1 MFNSISAQA
10 SKLVSLTNKKST
22 IDKNQKSKL
31 LTITS
36 GKGGVGKSTFT
47 ANIAYLISLKG
58 YKVAVIDADIG
69 LANMQV
75 LLNVRPAYTIFDYIE
90 AKVPLKDIILKT
102 PYENLFLLA
111 GKSGY
116 QYSNHSNSFILSR
129 VVEDTLKLDFFDF
142 VLVDTG
148 AGLND
153 YVKEF
158 LKISDNILAL
168 TTTDPSALTDVYAL
182 MKMLSKDKSSL
193 MLCFNHTKTH
203 KIGETISSSLEN
215 LARKNRLNPNFMLKY
230 IGNVS
235 TSETISTTS
244 RLRKLFACE
253 FLDDTVTNEMKKITD
268 ALLKS
273 IKQERYEGNFSN

>member
-1 MFNSISAQA
+1 LFNSISAQA
-10 SKLVSLTNKKST
+10 SKLVNLTNKSAGL
-22 IDKNQKSKL
+22 NHNSKTRL

-47 ANIAYLISLKG
+47 ANIAYLLSLKG

-75 LLNVRPAYTIFDYIE
+75 LLNVRPQYTIFDYID
-90 AKVPLKDIILKT
+90 AKASLEEIILNT
-102 PYENLFLLA
+102 PYRNLFLLA

-116 QYSNHSNSFILSR
+116 KYSNHSNSFVLSR
-129 VVEDTLKLDFFDF
+129 VVEDTINLDIFDF

-182 MKMLSKDKSSL
+182 MKMLSKDKNSL
-193 MLCFNHTKTH
+193 MLCFNHTKTY
-203 KIGETISSSLEN
+203 KIGDTISKSLEN
-215 LARKNRLNPNFMLKY
+215 LARKNRLNSNFMLKY

-235 TSETISTTS
+235 TSDTISTTS

-253 FLDDTVTNEMKKITD
+253 FLDETVTKELHQVID
-268 ALLKS
+268 ALLKN
-273 IKQERYEGNFSN
+273 INQGKDERSFN

>member
-1 MFNSISAQA
+1 MTQSKRTINSN
-10 SKLVSLTNKKST
+10 SKT
-22 IDKNQKSKL
+22 KL
-31 LTITS
+31 ITITS

-47 ANIAYLISLKG
+47 ANISYLLSQKG
-58 YKVAVIDADIG
+58 YKVAIIDADIG

-75 LLNVRPAYTIFDYIE
+75 LLNVKPQYTLFDYID
-90 AKVPLKDIILKT
+90 AKATLKEVILPT
-102 PYENLFLLA
+102 PYENLSLLA

-116 QYSNHSNSFILSR
+116 KYSNHSNSFVLSR
-129 VVEDTLKLDFFDF
+129 IVQDTLDLDEFDF
-142 VLVDTG
+142 LIVDTG

-153 YVKEF
+153 YVQEF
-158 LKISDNILAL
+158 LNISDNILAL

-203 KIGETISSSLEN
+203 NIGLTISKSLEN
-215 LARKNRLNPNFMLKY
+215 LAQKNRLNSDFMIKY

-235 TSETISTTS
+235 SSESISTTG

-253 FLDDTVTNEMKKITD
+253 FTHDKVTLELNSVID
-268 ALLKS
+268 ALLMN
-273 IKQERYEGNFSN
+273 IN